1 MAKNAYIVNPG
12 YSLVDSLKLYKEGN
26 YPGAVLY
33 GIHHFE
39 ENGYQLIFPQS
50 SSTVLEVS
58 KGASKWQVLKSQIK
72 SEWKAA
78 MDCRRAVKHGNV
90 SLVYMP
96 LMNFGSLLLI
106 FRKLKLIN
114 RPVVACVHSQNSNK
128 GLHHLYNRLRY
139 KAADRLVF
147 IAESTY
153 QIFQKD
159 YAEFT
164 DKSSVIP
171 LMPEKSFEGKILKLP
186 EKYGYCMI
194 GKTNRDFQ
202 TVVSASDILAG
213 RDIKGC
219 LVGMIG
225 RRSSDYLRIDA
236 SRNYAYAAS
245 VYKNSRVNLVI
256 TNSSQGIYGLTSIM
270 DSFTF
275 EIPLIVTATEGLAV
289 DPEKLRIGLTVPP
302 MNPKALAA
310 AIERLNADDSYYGE
324 CKRNLH
330 TLKESYNTE
339 IFGKKLTEVFDEV
352 MK

>member
-1 MAKNAYIVNPG
+1 MV
-12 YSLVDSLKLYKEGN
+12 
-26 YPGAVLY
+26 
-33 GIHHFE
+33 
-39 ENGYQLIFPQS
+39 
-50 SSTVLEVS
+50 
-58 KGASKWQVLKSQIK
+58 
-72 SEWKAA
+72 
-78 MDCRRAVKHGNV
+78 
-90 SLVYMP
+90 
-96 LMNFGSLLLI
+96 
-106 FRKLKLIN
+106 
-114 RPVVACVHSQNSNK
+114 
-128 GLHHLYNRLRY
+128 
-139 KAADRLVF
+139 
-147 IAESTY
+147 
-153 QIFQKD
+153 
-159 YAEFT
+159 
-164 DKSSVIP
+164 
-171 LMPEKSFEGKILKLP
+171 
-186 EKYGYCMI
+186 